1 VIRSYLFTPAHESR
15 FTGRAHQRGA
25 DAVLL
30 DLEDSV
36 PLAQKA
42 RARDMVPGVVAQL
55 SEQLAEQGAQLVI
68 RVNRDLANCVA
79 DLQVACRAGVSAI
92 MLPKVS
98 GPDHIRLIDEFLC
111 SCEREAGLEERQ
123 IGLIALIE
131 TPGALQ
137 QVAEIARASPRLTA
151 LVIGTEDF
159 SAECGF
165 VPTPE
170 NLFAPCQSLIL
181 AARAAGIEAIGL
193 PGSIAEV
200 QDIAHYTQTVQRAKS
215 MGFDGVL
222 CIHPKQ
228 VAVVNDSFAITKA
241 ESDQAQR
248 IVDAYETA
256 LAQNRGA
263 IMLEGKMID
272 APVVAR
278 AQAVLATVCRQKSRA

>member
-1 VIRSYLFTPAHESR
+1 MIRSYLFTPAHEAR
-15 FTGRAHQRGA
+15 FTDRAHQRGA

-36 PLAQKA
+36 PLAQKT
-42 RARDMVPGVVAQL
+42 RARDMLPGVVAQL
-55 SEQLAEQGAQLVI
+55 SEQLAGQGARLVV

-79 DLQVACRAGVSAI
+79 DLQAACRAGVSAI

-98 GPDHIRLIDEFLC
+98 GPDHIRLIDEFLS
-111 SCEREAGLEERQ
+111 SCEREAGLAERQ

-137 QVAEIARASPRLTA
+137 QVAEIARASKRLTA
-151 LVIGTEDF
+151 LAIGTEDF
-159 SAECGF
+159 STECCF
-165 VPTPE
+165 APTPD
-170 NLFAPCQSLIL
+170 NLFAPCQQIIL

-200 QDIAHYTQTVQRAKS
+200 QDIAQYTQTVQRAKS

-228 VAVVNDSFAITKA
+228 VAVVNDCFAISEA
-241 ESDQAQR
+241 ELDQAQR
-248 IVDAYETA
+248 IVNAYETA

-263 IMLEGKMID
+263 ILLDGKMID
-272 APVVAR
+272 PPVVAR
-278 AQAVLATVCRQKSRA
+278 AQAVLATVSRQKSRA

>member
-1 VIRSYLFTPAHESR
+1 LIRAYLFTPAHEAR
-15 FTGRAHQRGA
+15 FTDRAHQRGA

-36 PLAQKA
+36 PPGQKA
-42 RARDMVPGVVAQL
+42 RAREILPGVVAGL
-55 SEQLAEQGAQLVI
+55 SERLTAQGAQLVI

-111 SCEREAGLEERQ
+111 SCEREAGLTERQ
-123 IGLIALIE
+123 TGLIALIE

-137 QVAEIARASPRLTA
+137 QVAEIARASKRLTA

-159 SAECGF
+159 SMECGF
-165 VPTPE
+165 DPTPE
-170 NLFAPCQSLIL
+170 NLFAPCQQIIV

-200 QDIAHYTQTVQRAKS
+200 QDIAHYTQTVQRAKA

-228 VAVVNDSFAITKA
+228 VAVVNDCFAISAA
-241 ESDQAQR
+241 ERDQAQR
-248 IVDAYETA
+248 IVDAYDTA

-263 IMLEGKMID
+263 VMLDGKMID
-272 APVVAR
+272 PPVVAR
-278 AQAVLATVCRQKSRA
+278 AQAVLATVFRQKNRA